1 MGKQPAAGLVL
12 LSMRQ
17 LADPAPMPAM
27 GSDAL
32 RFSRAIAQWVTSYL
46 MASHPELGRSGEVCP
61 FTSRAYQLDTIRIGV
76 SFASSRDSALITEL
90 MRDSL
95 RQFASIACDDT
106 ARQLRTVIVGFPNL
120 GDADGVA
127 ALRAGQ
133 QRLTL
138 RCLWDGLMIGRFHPD
153 SDDDGLWNP
162 DFRPMRAPVPL
173 LAVRHLVRN
182 DAPFALRHPALL
194 ASYLCRYSAVAPR
207 QLLAN
212 FAKQRARRDER
223 PERRPTQDK

>member
-1 MGKQPAAGLVL
+1 MGKEPASIVL

-17 LADPAPMPAM
+17 LADPAPMAAM

-32 RFSRAIAQWVTSYL
+32 GLSRAIAAWVTSYL
-46 MASHPELGRSGEVCP
+46 MASHPELGRAGEVCP

-76 SFASSRDSALITEL
+76 SFASSKDSALVTRT
-90 MRDSL
+90 MRECL
-95 RQFASIACDDT
+95 RQFASIACDHT

-133 QRLTL
+133 RRLTL

-153 SDDDGLWNP
+153 SEDEGLWNP
-162 DFRPMRAPVPL
+162 NFRPMRAPIPL

-194 ASYLCRYSAVAPR
+194 ASYLCRYSAAAPR

-212 FAKQRARRDER
+212 FAKQRARRNECPD
-223 PERRPTQDK
+223 RRTI